1 MTPVAPPSETPR
13 RGPEARTAYAA
24 FSAISTRWM
33 DNDVYGHV
41 NNVVY
46 YSFFD
51 TAVNGLLIAAGVLD
65 IHGGD
70 VIGLVVETHC
80 NYFAP
85 IAFPQAVTAG
95 VRVAQLGRSSVRYE
109 IGLFAGDAPESA
121 AAGHF
126 IHVYVDRATRRPV
139 PLPEP
144 LKAVLR
150 TWTFPASD
158 QGLPTT

>member
-1 MTPVAPPSETPR
+1 MNVPANEPAR
-13 RGPEARTAYAA
+13 RGPEPRTAYAA
-24 FSAISTRWM
+24 WRAISTRWM

-51 TAVNGLLIAAGVLD
+51 TAVNGLLVDAGVLD
-65 IHGGD
+65 IHGGA
-70 VIGLVVETHC
+70 VIGLVVETQC

-85 IAFPQAVTAG
+85 IAFPQAVAAG

-109 IGLFAGDAPESA
+109 IGLYAGDAPESA

-126 IHVYVDRATRRPV
+126 VHVYVDRATRRPV

-150 TWTFPASD
+150 SWMMASD
-158 QGLPTT
+158 H

>member
-1 MTPVAPPSETPR
+1 MNVPANEAPR
-13 RGPEARTAYAA
+13 RGPEPRSAYAA
-24 FSAISTRWM
+24 FRPITTRWM

-51 TAVNGLLIAAGVLD
+51 TAVNGLLMDAGVLD
-65 IHGGD
+65 IHQGE
-70 VIGLVVETHC
+70 VIGLVVETQC

-85 IAFPQAVTAG
+85 IAFPQAVDAG

-109 IGLFAGDAPESA
+109 IGLYAGEAPDSA

-126 IHVYVDRATRRPV
+126 VHVYVDRATRRPV

-150 TWTFPASD
+150 SWMVGSD
-158 QGLPTT
+158 QAMPPTR